1 MKKLLVL
8 VLVAMLTFGLVACSA
23 PAETTPETTEPTE
36 TTEPAETAKEKL
48 VVGTSADFAPYEFII
63 MEDGQEKIV
72 GFDIDLAQAIA
83 DDLGMELEIKNMSFD
98 AIITEVV
105 TGDIDL
111 GISGFSPTPERAEV
125 VSFSELYYM
134 GGQSFIIN
142 VEDEGVYESY
152 EDFTGLQVGAQTGSI
167 QAELLAENTPDAIP
181 VLLQKVPDIIAELS
195 EGKIEGAFMETAIA
209 ESYIKNYPNV
219 MIAWDVEFDSE
230 GSAIAVNQENTELL
244 EAVNATIAKLLESGE
259 MDNFVAAANEI
270 IDQDITG

>member
-1 MKKLLVL
+1 MKKLLSL
-8 VLVAMLTFGLVACSA
+8 VLVAILMFSLVACSA
-23 PAETTPETTEPTE
+23 PAEAEKET
-36 TTEPAETAKEKL
+36 L
-48 VVGTSADFAPYEFII
+48 VVGTSADFAPYEFIV

-83 DDLGMELEIKNMSFD
+83 DDLGLELEIKNMSFD

-105 TGDIDL
+105 SGEIDL

-125 VSFSELYYM
+125 VSFSDLYYM

-142 VEDEGVYESY
+142 VEDEELYKDY

-167 QAELLAENTPDAIP
+167 QADLLAENASNATP

-219 MIAWDVEFDSE
+219 MIAWEVPFDTE
-230 GSAIAVNQENTELL
+230 GSAIAVNKENTELL
-244 EAVNATIAKLLESGE
+244 DAVNATIADLLESGE
-259 MDNFVAAANEI
+259 MDGFIAAANDI